1 MPAAR
6 STHCRSHRRQ
16 RGAVALELALILPLL
31 ITIVLGCIDFG
42 RFSYTYIS
50 VTNAAREGAGF
61 ASMHPPPQTDPGP
74 WITAITAAVLS
85 ELGTSFDASKVTVA
99 NPNVSNDGSGV
110 KRVRVE
116 VSYPFEM
123 IIPWPLLP
131 NSLTLT
137 RAVEMRMIR

>member
-1 MPAAR
+1 MRAAR
-6 STHCRSHRRQ
+6 STRCRSSRRR
-16 RGAVALELALILPLL
+16 RGAAAVEFALILPLL

-42 RFSYTYIS
+42 RFAYAYIS

-74 WITAITAAVLS
+74 WITAIRTAVLS
-85 ELGTSFDASKVTVA
+85 ELGSLFDPNKVTVVSP
-99 NPNVSNDGSGV
+99 NPSNDGSGA
-110 KRVRVE
+110 KRVQVV

-123 IIPWPLLP
+123 VVSWPFLP

-137 RAVEMRMIR
+137 RSVEMRMIR

>member
-1 MPAAR
+1 MPAVR
-6 STHCRSHRRQ
+6 SPNCRFRNRH
-16 RGAVALELALILPLL
+16 RGAVALEFALILPLL

-42 RFSYTYIS
+42 RYAYTYIS

-61 ASMHPPPQTDPGP
+61 ACFHPPPQTDPGP

-85 ELGTSFDASKVTVA
+85 ELGTLFDASKVTVA
-99 NPNVSNDGSGV
+99 APNVSNDGSGV

-123 IIPWPLLP
+123 VVPWPLLP